1 MELKCLTTKE
11 VARLCR
17 VSDATVK
24 RWQAAGLL
32 HSERTSGG
40 HRRFRHEEIARFRR
54 ENGLEARN
62 CSGDESIVK
71 ATTRRLANKHDSE
84 CSLFYSLVAGCEE
97 EAANTIIGA
106 YLDGKRLTE
115 IFDELICPAM
125 RHIGELWYRGELNIT
140 QEHIATRA
148 ASAAIYRL
156 RNVLPVPKAAG
167 RLVMCCAVEGDFH
180 ELPTQLVQTVFE
192 GEGWEVLNFGANTPL
207 YCLAEEAVQHAPAL
221 ICIAAT
227 VMNDVERLARD
238 YKIFTEQI
246 GRLKIP
252 VVLGGRAFADAQIR
266 QRFPAELYA
275 RSFVEVVG
283 ITEGTAKDFN
293 EVSHTG

>member
-1 MELKCLTTKE
+1 MELKCLTTRE
-11 VARLCR
+11 VARLCH

-24 RWQAAGLL
+24 RWQDAGLL

-40 HRRFRHEEIARFRR
+40 HRRFRAEEIARFRR
-54 ENGLEARN
+54 EQGLGAGNG
-62 CSGDESIVK
+62 GDESTVI
-71 ATTRRLANKHDSE
+71 TMTRRLANKHDSQ
-84 CSLFYSLVAGCEE
+84 CSLFYALVAGCEE
-97 EAANTIIGA
+97 EAANRIIGA
-106 YLDGKRLTE
+106 HLDGKPPAE

-156 RNVLPVPKAAG
+156 RCVLPAPKAAG
-167 RLVMCCAVEGDFH
+167 KLAMCCAVEGDFH

-192 GEGWEVLNFGANTPL
+192 SEGWEVLNFGANTPL
-207 YCLAEEAVQHAPAL
+207 YCLAEEAAQHAPAL

-238 YKIFTEQI
+238 YKTFAEQTE
-246 GRLKIP
+246 RLRIP
-252 VVLGGRAFADAQIR
+252 IVLGGRAFADAQIR

-275 RSFVEVVG
+275 RSFAEVVRL
-283 ITEGTAKDFN
+283 IERPPKKI
-293 EVSHTG
+293 